1 MLHNYDIVNNI
12 LLKTLQKLLS
22 WSKRVDNDHEYNEHD
37 FCHTCHWND
46 KLKKAKNRKCDSCMW
61 KRSSVLYVLS
71 FT

>member
-22 WSKRVDNDHEYNEHD
+22 WKKRVDNEHQYNEHD

-46 KLKKAKNRKCDSCMW
+46 KLKKSEKS
-61 KRSSVLYVLS
+61 
-71 FT
+71 